1 MRSHATVSEQGFF
14 GQRAARHFGVIGQEV
29 STVHLDGELSLAA
42 TRLTCGK
49 QVRDRTEPAPPD
61 RAFSLLCP
69 IDALDGHRCWVGG
82 EPQHAGP
89 LPAGSVS
96 LTDLRQRP
104 QWQLSGQVDALQ
116 IYIPV
121 RALAAARGYDAR
133 ATAAT
138 LRCDV
143 GRPDPILSAL
153 STTLM
158 RAAQSPSSNTLLI
171 DQLAICLLTHVDEVY
186 GGVDAAER
194 SGAGRLAPWQERRAK
209 DIMAAR
215 LASDLTIAQLAS
227 ECRLTASHFARAFR
241 RSTGMAPQRYL
252 MQLRVAEAKR
262 HLASAHLPLSDI
274 ALICGFGD
282 QSHLTR
288 VFKQLVGVP
297 PGAWRRRLDPVAAE
311 GLAASR

>member
-1 MRSHATVSEQGFF
+1 MGSPVSLSTDGFF
-14 GQRAARHFGVIGQEV
+14 GQRAARHFGVVGHEV
-29 STVHLDGELSLAA
+29 STVHLNGDLSLAT

-49 QVRDRTEPAPPD
+49 QVRDRTEPAPPE

-69 IDALDGHRCWVGG
+69 IDALEGHRCWVGG

-104 QWQLSGQVDALQ
+104 QWQLCGHVDALQ

-121 RALAAARGYDAR
+121 RALAAARGHDAK
-133 ATAAT
+133 ASAAT

-153 STTLM
+153 SATLM

-186 GGVDAAER
+186 GGVDPAER
-194 SGAGRLAPWQERRAK
+194 SVGAGRLAPWQERRAK
-209 DIMAAR
+209 EIMAAR
-215 LASDLTIAQLAS
+215 LASDLTISQLAS

-241 RSTGMAPQRYL
+241 RSTGVAPQRYL
-252 MQLRVAEAKR
+252 MQLRVDEAKR
-262 HLASAHLPLSDI
+262 HLAAAHLPLSDI

-288 VFKQLVGVP
+288 VFKQLVGMP
-297 PGAWRRRLDPVAAE
+297 PGAWRRRLEPAADRAR
-311 GLAASR
+311 LSA